1 MHKTY
6 KFKLKA
12 YYEKIVEKYY
22 KSLINNKYFEN
33 INLLLVNKI
42 FY

>member
-12 YYEKIVEKYY
+12 DYEKIVEKHY
-22 KSLINNKYFEN
+22 KILINNNFFEN
-33 INLLLVNKI
+33 INLLLVNKL
-42 FY
+42 FL